1 MNAKDIKPF
10 LRYANWYNDIAD
22 YLQLTYGDD
31 AELVADLLAA
41 TSPRV
46 HVKKNWKLALRIYDD
61 FKAGRDINLKG
72 IMKTMYPNINRA
84 LKGEELSGEKV
95 KNFAKNLKGNLDA
108 ITIDVWMLRA
118 YGLNDKSISKKQYTI
133 LAKRIR
139 RESKR
144 LRLYPAE
151 FQAVVWT
158 KVRYEYGFKHRSFLG
173 ARDNQL
179 QFGFMKG

>member
-10 LRYANWYNDIAD
+10 LRYANWYNDISD

-46 HVKKNWKLALRIYDD
+46 QVKKNWRLALRIYDD
-61 FKAGRDINLKG
+61 FKAGRGINLQG
-72 IMKTMYPNINRA
+72 IMKSMHPNVFRA
-84 LKGEELSGEKV
+84 LQGQELSGEKV

-108 ITIDVWMLRA
+108 ITIDMWMLRA
-118 YGLNDKSISKKQYTI
+118 YKIDGGRITKKQYAI
-133 LAKRIR
+133 LAKQIR
-139 RESKR
+139 KDSKKHR
-144 LRLYPAE
+144 LLPAE
-151 FQAVVWT
+151 YQAVVWT

-173 ARDNQL
+173 ARDNQK
-179 QFGFMKG
+179 QFDFMKG